1 MSKKYDGTPSW
12 AFFSLVGCE
21 TALCCA
27 GLATRSV
34 ITMPAYVRVHEERWK
49 ALPPEISAALQARL
63 APYRSAPSL
72 SADGLLA
79 TRSGSSSTTI
89 PERIEVSAL
98 ADTRPHEN
106 RPLNPPVRLLAAA
119 AAAERAERMGAN
131 QQQQRQQQKEQKQQ
145 PKKEEEQQ
153 QLRWQQRWQRELGG
167 ALAVELPPPP
177 EPPPSEIPEEFCVYD
192 AQLTGQQLPLA
203 SSKVKIF
210 PTTKPSN
217 RSEVVLLARCLEAM
231 LAQAGTRTAD
241 ALCAWDV
248 TFGELVRQVCMH

>member
-1 MSKKYDGTPSW
+1 
-12 AFFSLVGCE
+12 
-21 TALCCA
+21 
-27 GLATRSV
+27 
-34 ITMPAYVRVHEERWK
+34 MPAYVRVHEERWK

-131 QQQQRQQQKEQKQQ
+131 QQQKQQRQQQKE
-145 PKKEEEQQ
+145 
-153 QLRWQQRWQRELGG
+153 
-167 ALAVELPPPP
+167 
-177 EPPPSEIPEEFCVYD
+177 
-192 AQLTGQQLPLA
+192 
-203 SSKVKIF
+203 
-210 PTTKPSN
+210 
-217 RSEVVLLARCLEAM
+217 
-231 LAQAGTRTAD
+231 
-241 ALCAWDV
+241 
-248 TFGELVRQVCMH
+248 

>member
-1 MSKKYDGTPSW
+1 MSFTKFRGTPSR
-12 AFFSLVGCE
+12 ALHFSCAKPPAVGR
-21 TALCCA
+21 AIRNFL
-27 GLATRSV
+27 
-34 ITMPAYVRVHEERWK
+34 TMPAYVHEERWK

-79 TRSGSSSTTI
+79 TRSGSSTTTI

-131 QQQQRQQQKEQKQQ
+131 QQQKQQRQKQKEQKQQ
-145 PKKEEEQQ
+145 QMKEPQQ
-153 QLRWQQRWQRELGG
+153 QQRWQQELGG

-192 AQLTGQQLPLA
+192 AQLASQQLPLA

-210 PTTKPSN
+210 PTSKPSN

-231 LAQAGTRTAD
+231 LAQAGARTAD
-241 ALCAWDV
+241 ALRAWDV